1 MEFPSSTDTYPMEM
15 WFYAGDPAKLLPPHF
30 YLLFF
35 QRFGAGDFAL
45 YNPVSD
51 GIHAL
56 MPSVNRQIPEIEV
69 LRRMDPELARAAIN
83 YLPSAAAIYT
93 DQPSLES
100 LTVLHKIDRAKEVG
114 VDTTYAQQ
122 VLVGSEEIVTSY
134 TFVIVDYPHSAFG
147 SSNEL
152 NLNFIDFYM
161 SIPPEDI
168 DFGSYK
174 DNVYGAFKLEYRLAG
189 SGGEILYSETDSQD
203 LDYTMD
209 QYEFIKT
216 RPLLFV
222 KRLPAV
228 AGTFNLSVT
237 FTNEIVKERFTLSRN
252 VEVPEAAGTALS
264 CGDILLAR
272 GMNQLSD
279 AELTKVRPLQFADVV
294 LVPSPDQTF
303 TSSMTL
309 YAYLQF
315 LKPGGFPAG
324 RQEVTVA
331 YDIIGEGGEE
341 VESGERLISPELFSQ
356 NGLFHFFV
364 RWPLEA
370 FAAGDYTLMLRI
382 SAPGES
388 RVIVRNTNFT
398 VSPEKFEP
406 VLIVGGQAID
416 LQSPEYLRSMSMIQR
431 SLGNLE
437 SAEMFLRA
445 AVANAPDNV
454 ECISDL
460 AEVLVE
466 TGKFDDAMKV
476 CQAMLAE
483 EPDNISFLRAGA
495 RAYLGLKEPGKAA
508 KLLARLIAAEGAT
521 VSSLNLIGRAYYDSG
536 KIDEARE
543 AWRLSLDIDPA
554 QEDIK
559 KLLEES
565 GDSPQQ
571 NP

>member
-1 MEFPSSTDTYPMEM
+1 
-15 WFYAGDPAKLLPPHF
+15 
-30 YLLFF
+30 
-35 QRFGAGDFAL
+35 
-45 YNPVSD
+45 
-51 GIHAL
+51 
-56 MPSVNRQIPEIEV
+56 
-69 LRRMDPELARAAIN
+69 
-83 YLPSAAAIYT
+83 
-93 DQPSLES
+93 
-100 LTVLHKIDRAKEVG
+100 
-114 VDTTYAQQ
+114 
-122 VLVGSEEIVTSY
+122 
-134 TFVIVDYPHSAFG
+134 
-147 SSNEL
+147 
-152 NLNFIDFYM
+152 
-161 SIPPEDI
+161 
-168 DFGSYK
+168 
-174 DNVYGAFKLEYRLAG
+174 
-189 SGGEILYSETDSQD
+189 
-203 LDYTMD
+203 
-209 QYEFIKT
+209 
-216 RPLLFV
+216 
-222 KRLPAV
+222 
-228 AGTFNLSVT
+228 
-237 FTNEIVKERFTLSRN
+237 
-252 VEVPEAAGTALS
+252 
-264 CGDILLAR
+264 
-272 GMNQLSD
+272 
-279 AELTKVRPLQFADVV
+279 
-294 LVPSPDQTF
+294 
-303 TSSMTL
+303 
-309 YAYLQF
+309 LQF